1 MGKKRAARL
10 WAAVCA
16 LTLITVSWAGAVG
29 LPNPVREATAREI
42 QERMGAPVAVPQGA
56 QDVAYSLIDM
66 TDEEEIAQVQFTL
79 DGIQYCFR
87 TQPGDG
93 LADISGMY
101 YEWTKEDLAPLPGL
115 EAEAHYN
122 EGEAGILL
130 WYHQGRGLACS
141 VSMDTGATLE
151 ALVALAQP
159 VAAGQNAEAEP
170 MALTYDLEGETVLTV
185 RLQANPT
192 TGYQWTYEISDP
204 KLLACEKEEYVPD
217 ENSQGLMGAGGT
229 YVAVFSPTTQGAGA
243 VELTF
248 RYARQWESG
257 EEPVETYTFQLWIM
271 ESGTLSVE
279 GIQ

>member
-93 LADISGMY
+93 LTDISGMY

-170 MALTYDLEGETVLTV
+170 MALTYDLEGKPFSRCAFRQTPP
-185 RLQANPT
+185 QGISGPMKFPT
-192 TGYQWTYEISDP
+192 RSCWPVKRRSTSLMKTPRALWEPGGRMWPCSLP
-204 KLLACEKEEYVPD
+204 RRR
-217 ENSQGLMGAGGT
+217 GLGPW
-229 YVAVFSPTTQGAGA
+229 S
-243 VELTF
+243 
-248 RYARQWESG
+248 
-257 EEPVETYTFQLWIM
+257 
-271 ESGTLSVE
+271 
-279 GIQ
+279 